1 MPRTRRQKIREA
13 TMVEIKETACR
24 LMAEAGTAGLSIR
37 AVARAM
43 DLTPPAI
50 YHYFPSLNDLI
61 TALVIDAYND
71 LAGTLEA
78 AATEEGASKTYG
90 ERLNALVTA
99 YRAWALRHPTDFQ
112 LVYGNPIP
120 GYSQP
125 SEVTYPPARRSFAL
139 LAGLIADAITA
150 GELVP
155 PREYRELPAVIEER
169 LKLLATHEGHDLPH
183 TALYLAAVIWAQ
195 IHGRVTLE
203 LFNLIQPVIGDTEAF
218 YRYETHI
225 MLKQLGLK
233 S

>member
-1 MPRTRRQKIREA
+1 
-13 TMVEIKETACR
+13 MVEIKQTAR
-24 LMAEAGTAGLSIR
+24 QLMAEAGTAGLSIR
-37 AVARAM
+37 AVAREM

-61 TALVIDAYND
+61 TALVIDAFND

-78 AATEEGASKTYG
+78 AATENAAIRTYG

-99 YRAWALRHPTDFQ
+99 YRAWALQHPTDFQ

-139 LAGLIADAITA
+139 LAGLIADAIDA

-155 PREYRELPAVIEER
+155 PREYQELPAVIEER
-169 LKLLATHEGHDLPH
+169 LKLLASHEGHDLPH